1 MVNAIKDNLL
11 LDTEEKYQQMA
22 QLFVLKLAV
31 SWLEKQ
37 DWMSS
42 PYGGQNPAQD
52 LLFQTQLTA
61 NRMWED
67 FFSKRNNS
75 LSYDEN
81 QFKEQFGDIG
91 DFASELNE
99 FFNNKV
105 KSKLENSLLHAR

>member
-1 MVNAIKDNLL
+1 MGNAIKENVL

-37 DWMSS
+37 EWMSS

-67 FFSKRNNS
+67 FFSKRNN
-75 LSYDEN
+75 YDQN
-81 QFKEQFGDIG
+81 NLKKQFGDMG
-91 DFASELNE
+91 DVASELSD
-99 FFNNKV
+99 FFDRKF
-105 KSKLENSLLHAR
+105 KSRLGINLMHAP

>member
-1 MVNAIKDNLL
+1 MGNAIKENVL

-67 FFSKRNNS
+67 FFSKRN
-75 LSYDEN
+75 SYD
-81 QFKEQFGDIG
+81 QTSLKQQFGDMG
-91 DFASELNE
+91 DVASELSD
-99 FFNNKV
+99 FFDRKL
-105 KSKLENSLLHAR
+105 KSRLGTSLMHAP